1 VDGYWFSTP
10 MVNTNAVTFTAGDTA
25 ANLYYQGYLSFVLNL
40 PGVTAATEA
49 QTRIVTATLQITQ
62 TSSAGTP
69 FAALGALRFE
79 HVYYGPTLDTDDVNT
94 PTLSAVT
101 TTDTSAVK
109 SVSATTAVTDDWTNR
124 TARSKAAQFRVRFT
138 ANTDADNGADNCVFA
153 TGDNATAANR
163 PTLSIT
169 YDYP

>member
-1 VDGYWFSTP
+1 
-10 MVNTNAVTFTAGDTA
+10 M
-25 ANLYYQGYLSFVLNL
+25 
-40 PGVTAATEA
+40 
-49 QTRIVTATLQITQ
+49 
-62 TSSAGTP
+62 
-69 FAALGALRFE
+69 
-79 HVYYGPTLDTDDVNT
+79 NT
-94 PTLSAVT
+94 PTLSVVT